1 MCILKNGR
9 GIGDMKACI
18 FYLLSFIFGVIN
30 PYFGIFSILS
40 IFELFIIAAFLHNGK
55 TWDEVSRFVRGS
67 DAVREIDLCKKRSKA
82 LLRACA
88 FLAIAGA
95 LLYAFDCAVIWFM
108 TVRVYDGAVIC
119 LPSDIVGIGKS
130 VELCLLLLVI
140 SLTFCLIGAILT
152 VKETRSIIS
161 RAQDVPYKDRVVD
174 VSFDVKKTT
183 LLAITLC
190 MVLCLVCDS
199 ISWFGACLNML
210 FPLYIVMIKN
220 AIRIW
225 LKRNKANGL
234 TAAKTE
240 YFLDGLDKNG
250 HCNRTFIGVCWIVAI
265 SIVLCEAGLLLAESG
280 ILQNSMQFS
289 SIMLSA
295 AVILMECIT
304 AALLSKD
311 IKSMIVRRDNYEH
324 TG

>member
-9 GIGDMKACI
+9 GLGDMKACI

-40 IFELFIIAAFLHNGK
+40 IFELFIIAVFLYNGK
-55 TWDEVSRFVRGS
+55 TWAEISRFVRGS
-67 DAVREIDLCKKRSKA
+67 DAVRENNLCKKRSKA
-82 LLRACA
+82 LLRVCA

-95 LLYAFDCAVIWFM
+95 MLYAFDCAVIWFM
-108 TVRVYDGAVIC
+108 TVRVYDGDVIC

-130 VELCLLLLVI
+130 VELCFLLLVI
-140 SLTFCLIGAILT
+140 SLTFCLIGAILV

-161 RAQDVPYKDRVVD
+161 KAQDEPYKDSVVA

-183 LLAITLC
+183 LLSIVLC
-190 MVLCLVCDS
+190 MVLCLTCDS

-210 FPLYIVMIKN
+210 FPLYIVIIKIT
-220 AIRIW
+220 IRIW
-225 LKRNKANGL
+225 LKRNEANGL

-240 YFLDGLDKNG
+240 YFLDGLDRDG
-250 HCNRTFIGVCWIVAI
+250 HCNRTFVGVCWMTAI
-265 SIVLCEAGLLLAESG
+265 SIVLCEAGVLLAESG
-280 ILQNSMQFS
+280 ILKDSMQFS
-289 SIMLSA
+289 SIILSA
-295 AVILMECIT
+295 AVMLMECIT

-311 IKSMIVRRDNYEH
+311 IKSMIVRRDNHEH